1 LGPNVEVGL
10 ISYSGGCSPGGR
22 VVQELTTDKD
32 VVVTAIQGLSP
43 GGGTPMAPAI
53 NFARNYLEQNA
64 KSRAGQMIVLSDGQN
79 DCGSVSDAGDGLA
92 RSSMNIKLD
101 AVGLGLADGS
111 QADQDLQDLVRSSGG
126 TQYSASNSEELVRAF
141 RRASVFD
148 QVKWDDPYVDPTVRA
163 SLQNLFQL
171 AAAHLKNNDFAA
183 ASAAFKSAVDQ
194 HPNSPAAHHNYSLA
208 LEADGQLV
216 GAIQEGE
223 KYLQLAP
230 NAFDAGSVRARIDQL
245 RREVAENPRA
255 IFSPHLCNDLYQ
267 WARAESNR
275 VRDASRKAAA
285 FRIMTAA
292 QRGDCELATR
302 EYEAYTNQ

>member
-1 LGPNVEVGL
+1 
-10 ISYSGGCSPGGR
+10 
-22 VVQELTTDKD
+22 
-32 VVVTAIQGLSP
+32 
-43 GGGTPMAPAI
+43 
-53 NFARNYLEQNA
+53 
-64 KSRAGQMIVLSDGQN
+64 MIVLSDGQN

-275 VRDASRKAAA
+275 VNDANRKAAV
-285 FRIMTAA
+285 FRIMAAA

-302 EYEAYTNQ
+302 EFEAYTGAP